1 MRKPPTTRVRSS
13 LYRVPSARL
22 DLVTTKKLP
31 VGVADRVLINL
42 QRGALD
48 GLPDLSLKSLGC
60 DTTFLS
66 IKASKAPLEGAP
78 AHGMAAPIEFV
89 Q

>member
-13 LYRVPSARL
+13 LYRVPSACL
-22 DLVTTKKLP
+22 DLVTTKILP
-31 VGVADRVLINL
+31 VGVVDRVLITL

-48 GLPDLSLKSLGC
+48 ILPDFSLKFLGC
-60 DTTFLS
+60 DASFLS
-66 IKASKAPLEGAP
+66 IKAPKASLEGAP
-78 AHGMAAPIEFV
+78 THGMAAPIEFV